1 MVFLSFKKLFFFFT
15 YLLIGNR
22 NGGEKMYFQND
33 IGVVVCIGNM
43 IVTECDQMIMTME
56 IKDHEE
62 IEYFYLKAVESFR
75 LTEEIR
81 NKY

>member
-1 MVFLSFKKLFFFFT
+1 
-15 YLLIGNR
+15 
-22 NGGEKMYFQND
+22 MYFQND

-56 IKDHEE
+56 IKDHEA

-81 NKY
+81 KKY